1 MWHLIESS
9 LIHGLIYRALSACM
23 RGLGLHGALAFVVVG
38 ILGLAIAHVVI
49 RSLFGRRRRRRW

>member
-23 RGLGLHGALAFVVVG
+23 LGLGLHGVLAFVVVG
-38 ILGLAIAHVVI
+38 ILGMAVAHVI
-49 RSLFGRRRRRRW
+49 TRRLFGWRSRRRW